1 MASITTFL
9 TLAAESS
16 ADSNLSAGT
25 FAMALLTLL
34 SLASIVA
41 PRGVWML
48 TSSWRYRNSEAMEPS
63 ARFFR
68 VTRLSAAISFI
79 LWSSFLTAGVFPGDA
94 DGKIYAAL
102 ITASVG
108 LVLTVVVMIVS
119 AIVRGAR
126 HSRGKRDAEPPVN
139 ELSEAGYAD
148 QYIGVAISAVAL
160 FVILVFMA
168 GIPGQAEAN
177 RVEADQNSQDREDL
191 MFGNYGIVYPN
202 VRPVTDAV
210 KAGTFVTTP
219 STYLV
224 ANSATEEPAY
234 LWEMTSIEGNL
245 AGSRTIDQAVEQ
257 SDLVIMTKKSCDVK
271 SFVVVETDDTVAIGI
286 ELVVPTV
293 PGIPKPSAAPT
304 VEVLERVCGSAPI
317 GSPGSY
323 YFVNLRGG
331 PLGDRTVTTLDG
343 EPVPQDA
350 DPASR

>member
-1 MASITTFL
+1 MNTRITNSATALMATPMYWSAYPASLSSLTGGSASRLPRLWRAPRTIADTIITT
-9 TLAAESS
+9 TVS
-16 ADSNLSAGT
+16 
-25 FAMALLTLL
+25 
-34 SLASIVA
+34 
-41 PRGVWML
+41 
-48 TSSWRYRNSEAMEPS
+48 
-63 ARFFR
+63 
-68 VTRLSAAISFI
+68 TR
-79 LWSSFLTAGVFPGDA
+79 P
-94 DGKIYAAL
+94 
-102 ITASVG
+102 
-108 LVLTVVVMIVS
+108 
-119 AIVRGAR
+119 
-126 HSRGKRDAEPPVN
+126 
-139 ELSEAGYAD
+139 
-148 QYIGVAISAVAL
+148 
-160 FVILVFMA
+160 
-168 GIPGQAEAN
+168 
-177 RVEADQNSQDREDL
+177 
-191 MFGNYGIVYPN
+191 
-202 VRPVTDAV
+202 TDAV

-257 SDLVIMTKKSCDVK
+257 SDLVIMTKKSCDVN